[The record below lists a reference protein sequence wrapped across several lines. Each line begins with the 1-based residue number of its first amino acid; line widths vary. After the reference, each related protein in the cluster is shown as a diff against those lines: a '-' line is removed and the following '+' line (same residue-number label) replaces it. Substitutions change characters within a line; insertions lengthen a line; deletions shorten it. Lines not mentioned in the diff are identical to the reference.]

1 MPFRRWD
8 TICEDHRPSY
18 ATRARLTILR
28 EPPSPSADPQALALQ
43 ALGWTLAD
51 DDRAERFLSLTGLTP
66 EMLRG
71 SIGEPGTLAAV
82 LDFLCAHEPDL
93 MAASEALGVTPAA
106 LAAAAGKLAA

>member
-1 MPFRRWD
+1 
-8 TICEDHRPSY
+8 
-18 ATRARLTILR
+18 
-28 EPPSPSADPQALALQ
+28 
-43 ALGWTLAD
+43 
-51 DDRAERFLSLTGLTP
+51 
-66 EMLRG
+66 MLRG